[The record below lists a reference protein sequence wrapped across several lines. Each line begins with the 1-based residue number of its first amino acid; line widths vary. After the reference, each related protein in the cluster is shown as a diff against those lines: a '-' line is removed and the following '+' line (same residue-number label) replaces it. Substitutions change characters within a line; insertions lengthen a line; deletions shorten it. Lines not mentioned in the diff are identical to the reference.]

1 MNIDDFKNDLEKYVI
16 RIYRE
21 IFLLPYFLCNE
32 ELEND
37 YKMFLSKLGY
47 IISLVKVFLNSA
59 QLYETEYEEFK
70 KI

>member
-37 YKMFLSKLGY
+37 YKMFLSKLSY

>member
-1 MNIDDFKNDLEKYVI
+1 MKLSFNYENIDDFKNDLEKYVK

-59 QLYETEYEEFK
+59 QLY
-70 KI
+70 